1 MKCLICKQGQ
11 PQPGLTRVTFEQGE
25 VSLILNDVPALVCPI
40 CGEAYADE
48 ATAMQLFEAVKEM
61 EYSGNLVGVR
71 SFEIKGPR

>member
-25 VSLILNDVPALVCPI
+25 VSLILNNVPALVCPI

-48 ATAMQLFEAVKEM
+48 ATTMRLFEVVKEM
-61 EYSGNLVGVR
+61 EYSGNLVDVR
-71 SFEIKGPR
+71 SFEMKERR